1 MNSAFL
7 VFVTGSVRSHFF
19 LVSHLIVADGSYEFE
34 SSLWKINLNRNE
46 RGWG

>member
-19 LVSHLIVADGSYEFE
+19 IVSHLIVADGSYEFE
-34 SSLWKINLNRNE
+34 TFWKIKLNRDE
-46 RGWG
+46 LGWG